1 MPGYAGQENQENPE
15 TPIFKKNEKIRSTG
29 DLNCKT
35 TETMALGACAATSE
49 ENGAPAT
56 SDEPAKL

>member
-1 MPGYAGQENQENPE
+1 MPGKKIKKIQKRL
-15 TPIFKKNEKIRSTG
+15 FSKKNEKIRSTG

-35 TETMALGACAATSE
+35 TENMALGACAATSE